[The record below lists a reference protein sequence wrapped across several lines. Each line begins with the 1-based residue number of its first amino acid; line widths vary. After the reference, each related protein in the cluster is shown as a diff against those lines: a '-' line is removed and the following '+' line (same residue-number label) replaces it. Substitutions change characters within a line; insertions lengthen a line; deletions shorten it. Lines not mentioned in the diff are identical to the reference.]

1 MIRSDGRMKAVYILA
16 GLSLLFLALAKL
28 TAERPLPE
36 RGEMLKA
43 ARLMQTATER
53 IDRCRE
59 NQGIAVDPAEDINR
73 TGLIGLDRSSI
84 TTSLGNLGAKRTT
97 INPNFAAL
105 VVRLLYKA
113 GVRSGD
119 PVAIGAS
126 SSFPALVV
134 ATLCAIKA
142 LEGRSL
148 LICSLGAS
156 QWGANRPDFSWL
168 EIQDCLRRSGAI
180 EVEPIAL
187 SLGGEGDVGQD
198 MSPAG
203 RSHLT
208 RRAEES
214 GVPFLAEPNLEQN
227 VRRRLSLYQVA
238 AGGRALK
245 AFVNIGGGYA
255 NMGTDSEILK
265 VSPGLATFSRIPPPP
280 QRGVIF
286 EMAARG
292 VPVIHLLYVKGLCER
307 YGLPWDPRPLPQ
319 PGQGQIFREKAIAVF
334 PFSLF
339 VGADLLAC
347 VLLLALI
354 RKMTGRT

>member
-1 MIRSDGRMKAVYILA
+1 MIRRDGRTKAVYVLA
-16 GLSLLFLALAKL
+16 VLSVLFLALAML
-28 TAERPLPE
+28 IAERPLPE
-36 RGEMLKA
+36 RGQMLRA

-53 IDRCRE
+53 IERCRE
-59 NQGIAVDPAEDINR
+59 KQGIAVDPVEDINR
-73 TGLIGLDRSSI
+73 TGLIGLENSPI

-97 INPNFAAL
+97 VNPNFAAL
-105 VVRLLYKA
+105 VVRLLCEA

-134 ATLCAIKA
+134 ATLCAIEA
-142 LEGRSL
+142 LGGRSL

-168 EIQDCLRRSGAI
+168 EIQECLRWSGTI
-180 EVEPIAL
+180 EVKPIAL

-198 MSPAG
+198 MNPAG
-203 RSHLT
+203 RSYLT

-214 GVPFLAEPNLEQN
+214 GVLFLTEPNLEKN
-227 VRRRLSLYQVA
+227 VERRLSLYRAA
-238 AGGRALK
+238 AGEKAIR

-265 VSPGLATFSRIPPPP
+265 VNPGLATFSRIPPLP

-339 VGADLLAC
+339 AGADLLAC
-347 VLLLALI
+347 VLILVFI
-354 RKMTGRT
+354 RKMTAVT

>member
-1 MIRSDGRMKAVYILA
+1 MIRIDKRTKAVYILA
-16 GLSLLFLALAKL
+16 ALSLLFLGLAKL
-28 TAERPLPE
+28 IAERPLPE
-36 RGEMLKA
+36 HEEMLRA
-43 ARLMQTATER
+43 SNLMQTAIET
-53 IDRCRE
+53 IGRCQE
-59 NQGIAVDPAEDINR
+59 EKGVAVDPDEDINQ
-73 TGLIGLDRSSI
+73 TGLIGLETSPI
-84 TTSLGNLGAKRTT
+84 TTSLGNLAAKRTT
-97 INPNFAAL
+97 ANPNFAGL
-105 VVRLLYKA
+105 IVRLLCEA

-134 ATLCAIKA
+134 ATLCAIEA
-142 LEGRSL
+142 LDGRAL

-168 EIQDCLRRSGAI
+168 EMQECLRLSGTI
-180 EVEPIAL
+180 GTEPIAL
-187 SLGGEGDVGQD
+187 SLGGESDAGMD

-203 RSHLT
+203 RAYLT
-208 RRAEES
+208 RRAEEA
-214 GVPFLAEPNLEQN
+214 GVPFLADPDLETN
-227 VRRRLSLYQVA
+227 VRRRLSLYQAA
-238 AGGRALK
+238 AGRRAIK

-265 VSPGLATFSRIPPPP
+265 VSPGLAIFSRIPAPQ

-319 PGQGQIFREKAIAVF
+319 PGQGQIFGAKAVAIF
-334 PFSLF
+334 PFSALA
-339 VGADLLAC
+339 GAYLLVC
-347 VLLLALI
+347 GLILAFI
-354 RKMTGRT
+354 RRTPEET

>member
-1 MIRSDGRMKAVYILA
+1 MKAVYILA

-36 RGEMLKA
+36 RGKMLKA

-73 TGLIGLDRSSI
+73 TGLIGLERSSI

-105 VVRLLYKA
+105 VVRLLCEA

-126 SSFPALVV
+126 SSFPALIV
-134 ATLCAIKA
+134 ATLCAIET
-142 LEGRSL
+142 LDGRAL

-168 EIQDCLRRSGAI
+168 EMQECLRLSGTI
-180 EVEPIAL
+180 GTKPIAL
-187 SLGGEGDVGQD
+187 SLGGEGDVGKD
-198 MSPAG
+198 MSSAG
-203 RSHLT
+203 RAYLT
-208 RRAEES
+208 RKAEEA
-214 GVPFLAEPNLEQN
+214 GVPFLADPDLETN
-227 VRRRLSLYQVA
+227 VWRRLSLYQAA
-238 AGGRALK
+238 AGRRAIK
-245 AFVNIGGGYA
+245 AFINIGGGYA

-265 VSPGLATFSRIPPPP
+265 VSPGLAIFSRIPPQQ

-292 VPVIHLLYVKGLCER
+292 VPVIHLLYIKGLCER

-319 PGQGQIFREKAIAVF
+319 PGQGQIFGAKAVAIF
-334 PFSLF
+334 PFSALA
-339 VGADLLAC
+339 GAYLLVC
-347 VLLLALI
+347 GLILAFI
-354 RKMTGRT
+354 RRTPEET